1 MSAQLEL
8 NRLQKAWKN
17 AKKYNK
23 IDLVM
28 PGLYSKLV
36 EVKKGNFVQG
46 TTLKSEFDTFY
57 VDGDSKVEKQPE
69 ALSKTR

>member
-1 MSAQLEL
+1 
-8 NRLQKAWKN
+8 
-17 AKKYNK
+17 
-23 IDLVM
+23 M

-46 TTLKSEFDTFY
+46 TTLKSELGSLY

-69 ALSKTR
+69 EKSKTR